1 MATRQEPLEDAQGEQ
16 TAVEIWELRIDVPQ
30 QWELIEEST
39 VDVPGLDHTTDNYQI
54 ELTRKDGGWFPY
66 YYCPSDRRLH
76 GASQAYD
83 NPQDAIDQ
91 VTAHI
96 QRVRADKRNQAEQE
110 AEAKRVEWPESVGRF
125 HLVPDQH
132 RPKRAVYKTRYLLG
146 YTVLGAKYREKEITI
161 QWYNDTE
168 LYYVDDGTFNAK
180 ERSFGRKAS
189 AIEAA
194 RQIMRE
200 QTEECNEIEVRAV
213 ENNDVPDHHIPEHI
227 RSSS

>member
-1 MATRQEPLEDAQGEQ
+1 MATRQELEDVQREQ
-16 TAVEIWELRIDVPQ
+16 TAVEMWEDRIDVPR
-30 QWELIEEST
+30 QWELVEEST
-39 VDVPGLDHTTDNYQI
+39 VDVPGLDHTIDDYQI

-66 YYCPSDRRLH
+66 YYDPAGDRRM
-76 GASQAYD
+76 GADRPHEQ
-83 NPQDAIDQ
+83 PQDAID
-91 VTAHI
+91 TAAEYI
-96 QRVRADKRNQAEQE
+96 QSVRADRRNLAEQD
-110 AEAKRVEWPESVGRF
+110 AEAKRVDWPESIGRF